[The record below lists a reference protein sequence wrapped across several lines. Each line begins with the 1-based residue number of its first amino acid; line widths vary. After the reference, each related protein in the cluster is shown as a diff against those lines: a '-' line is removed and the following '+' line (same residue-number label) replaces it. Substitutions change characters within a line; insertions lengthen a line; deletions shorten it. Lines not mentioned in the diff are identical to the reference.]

1 MSNPLNRNSQ
11 VQNQPEKQIPSLLL
25 DPAKSLDVRY
35 KISDEGEVLL
45 NLKDAVVGLGFEN
58 EKTLADGTVK
68 KYIRWERVNSKLTK
82 MGKSFHSPHLENEE
96 YLTLPEFYELSSYA
110 ESKAA
115 MAFKKKVNTEILPSI
130 FYTGAYVSENATPDQ
145 VDHLMENQVILFCN
159 QGGERP
165 GKRIGQMIDSFE
177 LNNLRIMSAFD
188 YIYERLKNKY
198 RSRFRQSFKYALDEA
213 YDRALMAGGKKKK
226 IALEAFRTKAELLFH
241 IERVHHKRDNYS
253 HGQKY
258 RRIKDKLEASNQS

>member
-1 MSNPLNRNSQ
+1 MK
-11 VQNQPEKQIPSLLL
+11 QNISKNTVLQEVPNLLL
-25 DPAKSLDVRY
+25 DSVKQIDVKY
-35 KISDEGEVLL
+35 KFNDDGEILL
-45 NLKDAVVGLGFEN
+45 NLEDVAVGLGF
-58 EKTLADGTVK
+58 TRIVSAPDGTSK
-68 KYIRWERVNSKLTK
+68 TYIRWERVKERMAKAGIDGSCPDV
-82 MGKSFHSPHLENEE
+82 GKDL

-198 RSRFRQSFKYALDEA
+198 RSRFIQSFKYALDEA